1 MSHTTDQF
9 TLEANR
15 LFNDEI
21 RSLWESAGNVW
32 RTACALDTFLDYFDI
47 CELDPSPYETA
58 AIDALDPTQK
68 GNWWDDFGWIGIAA
82 LRTAERNTFPQRQAD
97 FLKIAINAWAY
108 MYGPGWSH
116 GNPTVYPFMDV
127 GLEGWQKFAKEHP
140 SNLGAPNVW
149 KSITQTWPDV
159 NNQQKADRQP
169 RYAPGGVW
177 NAPIVDDSA
186 PIPAPTY
193 QHSLVYV
200 SPIQN
205 TVTNAVF
212 TILSLRI
219 YQASK
224 IPAFSSVFAESTLDT
239 AACLQAWKDQI
250 AWFESWLLKTAAPD
264 QSLLLK
270 TGTGSLVRER
280 AATFA
285 SLWDAAYD
293 SNWIWTGDQGLLL
306 GVLREGAEASYVKSA
321 VFGLYPDI
329 VGGVFGNGYLPRTY
343 GGTISGSF
351 LLPWM
356 FLDAP
361 NRYDTDSPAGDVVD
375 YQTGTGVF
383 MRYLLQAYKAD
394 PTILQPGYKD
404 KILKSANDIVQ
415 TGFGTDPD
423 PSGNCDSYTPNAPGT
438 PDADQMTAYI
448 NRLAELLLAIQ
459 ISD

>member
-1 MSHTTDQF
+1 MFGAPPVPWIPFSTTS
-9 TLEANR
+9 TSARWIRR
-15 LFNDEI
+15 LI
-21 RSLWESAGNVW
+21 RRRPLTRWI
-32 RTACALDTFLDYFDI
+32 LHK
-47 CELDPSPYETA
+47 
-58 AIDALDPTQK
+58 K

-116 GNPTVYPFMDV
+116 GNPTVYPFMDL

-140 SNLGAPNVW
+140 SNRGAPNVW

-186 PIPAPTY
+186 PIPAQTY
-193 QHSLVYV
+193 QHSLGYV

-224 IPAFSSVFAESTLDT
+224 IRHSV
-239 AACLQAWKDQI
+239 ACLPSRPWIPQPACKPGRI
-250 AWFESWLLKTAAPD
+250 RSPGSNHGCSRRAAPD

-329 VGGVFGNGYLPRTY
+329 VGGVFANGYLPRTY
-343 GGTISGSF
+343 GGTISGKLF
-351 LLPWM
+351 
-356 FLDAP
+356 A
-361 NRYDTDSPAGDVVD
+361 AVDV
-375 YQTGTGVF
+375 
-383 MRYLLQAYKAD
+383 
-394 PTILQPGYKD
+394 P
-404 KILKSANDIVQ
+404 
-415 TGFGTDPD
+415 
-423 PSGNCDSYTPNAPGT
+423 
-438 PDADQMTAYI
+438 
-448 NRLAELLLAIQ
+448 
-459 ISD
+459 

>member
-1 MSHTTDQF
+1 MSPTTDRF
-9 TLEANR
+9 AIEANR

-21 RSLWESAGNVW
+21 RSLWEGAGNVW
-32 RTACALDTFLDYFDI
+32 RTACAWDSFLDYFDI
-47 CELDPSPYETA
+47 CEMDPAPYETA

-116 GNPTVYPFMDV
+116 GNPTVYPFMDP
-127 GLEGWQKFAKEHP
+127 GLEGWQQFANEHP

-149 KSITQTWPDV
+149 KSITQTWPHV
-159 NNQQKADRQP
+159 KKQQKVDRQP

-177 NAPIVDDSA
+177 NAPIIDESA
-186 PIPAPTY
+186 PIPAKDYTGDL
-193 QHSLVYV
+193 SYV

-212 TILSLRI
+212 AILSLRI

-224 IPAFSSVFAESTLDT
+224 IPAFSTVIAESTLNT
-239 AACLQAWKDQI
+239 ATCLQAWKDQI
-250 AWFESWLLKTAAPD
+250 AWFESWMLKTAAPD
-264 QSLLLK
+264 ESLVLK
-270 TGTGSLVRER
+270 TTAGSLVRER
-280 AATFA
+280 ATTFM
-285 SLWDAAYD
+285 SLWDTAYN
-293 SNWIWTGDQGLLL
+293 SNWIWTGGQGLLL
-306 GVLREGAEASYVKSA
+306 GVLREGAAAGYVKSD
-321 VFGLYPDI
+321 VFKLYPDI
-329 VGGVFGNGYLPRTY
+329 VHGVFGNGYLARTY
-343 GGTISGSF
+343 DGTISGSF

-356 FLDAP
+356 FLGAR
-361 NRYDTDSPAGDVVD
+361 NRYNPKTPGNDAVD

-394 PTILQPGYKD
+394 PTVLPPEYKH
-404 KILKSANDIVQ
+404 KVLNSAKDIVQ
-415 TGFGTDPD
+415 TGFGTKPD
-423 PSGNCDSYTPNAPGT
+423 HHGNCDAYTPTAADT

-459 ISD
+459 ISG